1 MSLLKSLGIEQERWQ
16 ETSEG
21 FKSQMSTLVGDVFL
35 SSAFLSYAG
44 YFDQQ
49 SRQNLYTAWKH
60 HMDMANIQ
68 YRPDMARTEFLSDP
82 DQRVGWQANR

>member
-16 ETSEG
+16 ETSEN

-44 YFDQQ
+44 MHT
-49 SRQNLYTAWKH
+49 N
-60 HMDMANIQ
+60 AN
-68 YRPDMARTEFLSDP
+68 FLSAIP
-82 DQRVGWQANR
+82 SRSAH